1 MNFIVDAQLP
11 VSLSSLLKAKGHKSV
26 HASELVSGTQTSDG
40 FIGKLSVEQQSIV
53 VTKDND
59 FYHTLLIK
67 QQPYKLILVRVG
79 NMRKSDLVE
88 LFRNNF
94 DNIIAAI
101 EGSKMLELT
110 KEEIKV
116 LY

>member
-11 VSLSSLLKAKGHKSV
+11 PSLSSFLKSKGHLAV

-40 FIGKLSVEQQSIV
+40 FIGKISVEQKSV
-53 VTKDND
+53 VITKDND
-59 FYHTLLIK
+59 FYHTFLIK
-67 QQPYKLILVRVG
+67 QEPQKLIMVRVG
-79 NMRKSDLVE
+79 NMKKSDLIQ
-88 LFRNNF
+88 LFKKNF
-94 DNIIAAI
+94 DNILSAI
-101 EGSKMLELT
+101 ESSRMIELT